1 REDFLCTIA
10 DSIDKHDFTRMRML
24 PDSPGPAA
32 VWIGRTQR
40 QQLVEPGSRAVLR
53 FDDNEPPMRPS
64 LFARMLWR
72 LVDLRRYLGTT
83 ELSRVFLGAFIAVLA
98 SFFTVWALNHRF
110 AWALYYTLLDMA
122 GAATPDTF
130 GQPSST
136 GGSWQRAAQ
145 VVVTFCGIM
154 FIPVITAIVL

>member
-1 REDFLCTIA
+1 
-10 DSIDKHDFTRMRML
+10 
-24 PDSPGPAA
+24 
-32 VWIGRTQR
+32 
-40 QQLVEPGSRAVLR
+40 
-53 FDDNEPPMRPS
+53 
-64 LFARMLWR
+64 RMLWR

-145 VVVTFCGIM
+145 VFVPFCGIM
-154 FIPVITAIVL
+154 FTPVTPPTVLDTTARGRPGPPRQPSRSVRGHVVVFGLGNVGTRVATLIHQLGIPVVCIERDVNAR